1 MLYMIVTINGK
12 QLSFYADEVDSDE
25 STHRFL
31 EDGEI
36 VSEFE
41 RKNIAGY
48 IAFEEKDVEEDDE

>member
-1 MLYMIVTINGK
+1 MIVTINGK
-12 QLSFYADEVDSDE
+12 NISFYADEVDSDE
-25 STHRFL
+25 SAHRFL

-48 IAFEEKDVEEDDE
+48 IAFEEEDLENDELT